1 MQKAF
6 RNVLVIAI
14 IGVIIFGVFSYINGN
29 GNTPKQLS
37 YSQFVEKLDKGDLKT
52 LGNPT

>member
-14 IGVIIFGVFSYINGN
+14 IGVIIFGVFSFLNGN
-29 GNTPKQLS
+29 GNMLNN
-37 YSQFVEKLDKGDLKT
+37 LHT
-52 LGNPT
+52 LNLLISWIKAI

>member
-29 GNTPKQLS
+29 GNTPKQL
-37 YSQFVEKLDKGDLKT
+37 FLFTVCREIG
-52 LGNPT
+52 

>member
-14 IGVIIFGVFSYINGN
+14 IGVIIFGVFSYKWEWQYTETTFLFTVCREIG
-29 GNTPKQLS
+29 
-37 YSQFVEKLDKGDLKT
+37 
-52 LGNPT
+52 